1 MLSDGAY
8 TSLVC
13 HDEWESW
20 VQEEKRL
27 TEEYEEKEEEEKESE
42 EEDEE
47 KEEYVEEEG
56 GIENMKKHN
65 ERLQE

>member
-20 VQEEKRL
+20 VQEEKRV
-27 TEEYEEKEEEEKESE
+27 TAEYEEEEEDEEAEEYEEDEEEEEEEKESKE
-42 EEDEE
+42 EE
-47 KEEYVEEEG
+47 
-56 GIENMKKHN
+56 
-65 ERLQE
+65 